1 MVGMVMVAGSGGISS
16 GGDVDGSWQW
26 WYQQWWGC

>member
-1 MVGMVMVAGSGGISS
+1 MVGMLMVAGSGGISS